1 MNKLE
6 KAVIEIMAGR
16 KSGTRI
22 EVLFNPT
29 EYSIERAN
37 SYKATAML
45 GLSSPLL
52 QFVNGEADQLSM
64 ELFLEDYTDPAAT
77 SSDSVAGRLA
87 TLSGL
92 LLIDPSLHA
101 PPPVSFLWGNLIFDA
116 VIEKLGQKR
125 TLFQP
130 DGTPARATLS
140 VTFKEY
146 RTLQTQLQ
154 QSRRESTD
162 KSKRRVL
169 DASDALWL
177 LATREYGDPARWRV
191 IAEASDLDDPL
202 NIEPGTWLRVPPLD
216 STP

>member
-101 PPPVSFLWGNLIFDA
+101 PPPVRFLWGNLIFDA

-154 QSRRESTD
+154 ESRRESTD
-162 KSKRRVL
+162 KSKRRAL